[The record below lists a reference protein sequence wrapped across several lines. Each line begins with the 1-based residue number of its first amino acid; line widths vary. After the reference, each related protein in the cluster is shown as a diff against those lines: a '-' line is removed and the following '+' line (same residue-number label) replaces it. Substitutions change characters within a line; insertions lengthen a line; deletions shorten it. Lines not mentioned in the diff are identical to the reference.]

1 MVDKLSWS
9 RAADFD
15 ALHQFDSPDIADR
28 ESGQRGSIVDPLRDI
43 LSASWLNVLLVFV
56 PIGLASYA
64 ARGSPVL
71 IFASNAIAIVPLS
84 AILTDATERIA
95 AHAGDTVG
103 ALLNISLGNLVEL
116 ILL

>member
-1 MVDKLSWS
+1 MTDKLSCS
-9 RAADFD
+9 PAPEFE
-15 ALHQFDSPDIADR
+15 ALHQFDSPDIKDLGER
-28 ESGQRGSIVDPLRDI
+28 QRNSIIGPLREI
-43 LSASWLNVLLVFV
+43 IFSSWLNVLLVFV
-56 PIGLASYA
+56 PIGLTSYA

-95 AHAGDTVG
+95 VHVGDTVG